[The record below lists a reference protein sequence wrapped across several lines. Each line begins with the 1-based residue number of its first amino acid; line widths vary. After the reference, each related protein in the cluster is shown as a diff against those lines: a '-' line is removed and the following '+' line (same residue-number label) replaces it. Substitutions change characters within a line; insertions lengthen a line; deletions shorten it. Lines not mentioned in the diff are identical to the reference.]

1 MTMSE
6 GQYQASQVD
15 PPRPKNGAEAL
26 TRAGVEAARAQIAQ
40 QPAAPVPQYM
50 TGFEGA
56 ASAPFP
62 AESAAVLAAPV
73 DEREVEIRSDGIV
86 YLPGVAYR
94 RILTRAFGAGA
105 WALLPR
111 GPSRERDGLVIYHGA
126 LFVLGRFVSEAV
138 GECQTRAGMS
148 YASSLEG
155 ARTDCLTR
163 CCKDLGIATELWDP
177 AWREGWLAKYAVKE
191 WRDGKNG
198 ERGKWHWSL
207 KAARGD
213 IGARNVGG
221 HDAPKAESARGD
233 GAAGET
239 TSAVS
244 TGSPT
249 TSAETPAADTGEAP
263 TDAEVMEL
271 QRAAVALKWKGP
283 RAKNWLRKHFGV
295 ETANGLTR
303 QQCADALELLKAAAI
318 DDMDATYGQVFD
330 RLVTDG
336 RVRR

>member
-1 MTMSE
+1 MTT
-6 GQYQASQVD
+6 AAV
-15 PPRPKNGAEAL
+15 NGATAPEAAL
-26 TRAGVEAARAQIAQ
+26 TRAGVEAARAQISQ
-40 QPAAPVPQYM
+40 QPAAAVPQYA

-56 ASAPFP
+56 AAAPFP
-62 AESAAVLAAPV
+62 AEAAAVLAAPV

-138 GECQTRAGMS
+138 GECQTRNGMS

-155 ARTDCLTR
+155 ARTDALTR
-163 CCKDLGIATELWDP
+163 CCKDLGVATELWDP
-177 AWREGWLAKYAVKE
+177 AWREQWLAKYATKE

-221 HDAPKAESARGD
+221 HDAPKAEAATETAASVA
-233 GAAGET
+233 AAG
-239 TSAVS
+239 A
-244 TGSPT
+244 GP
-249 TSAETPAADTGEAP
+249 AETKVANHDTGVAP
-263 TDAEVMEL
+263 SDGEIMEL
-271 QRAAVALKWKGP
+271 QRAAVALGWKAPQAKKWL
-283 RAKNWLRKHFGV
+283 AKHFGV
-295 ETANGLTR
+295 DSANALTKR
-303 QQCADALELLKAAAI
+303 QAGDALELLKAAAV

-330 RLVTDG
+330 RLVAEG

>member
-1 MTMSE
+1 MTT
-6 GQYQASQVD
+6 AAV
-15 PPRPKNGAEAL
+15 NGATGPESAL
-26 TRAGVEAARAQIAQ
+26 TRAGVEAARAQVAQ
-40 QPAAPVPQYM
+40 QPAAAVPQYA

-56 ASAPFP
+56 AAAPFP
-62 AESAAVLAAPV
+62 AEAAAVLAAPV

-138 GECQTRAGMS
+138 GECQTRGGMS

-155 ARTDCLTR
+155 ARTDALTR
-163 CCKDLGIATELWDP
+163 CCKDLGVATELWDP
-177 AWREGWLAKYAVKE
+177 AWREQWLAKYAVKE

-221 HDAPKAESARGD
+221 HDAPKGPSAD
-233 GAAGET
+233 GHAAPSSAPTQER
-239 TSAVS
+239 TSAGS
-244 TGSPT
+244 AAEPTGA
-249 TSAETPAADTGEAP
+249 TSAAPTSHADTGEAP
-263 TDAEVMEL
+263 SEAEVMEL

-283 RAKNWLRKHFGV
+283 RARNWLKKHFGV
-295 ETANGLTR
+295 ETANGLTAR
-303 QQCADALELLKAAAI
+303 QCTDALELLKAAAI

-330 RLVTDG
+330 RLVSEG